1 MNIDDFTI
9 RQAKELAAMFGNGAS
24 AVPSRNELH
33 KDVGKEMLGEFVIAR
48 CKDAGVHSGTLV
60 ARNGGDCELA
70 NSRRLWY
77 FECADNGFTLSGV
90 ALHGV
95 TGDSKIAENVDAI
108 VLTEVCEIIPCTDK
122 AMESILEFPAH
133 EGNYE

>member
-1 MNIDDFTI
+1 MDINDLTI
-9 RQAKELAAMFGNGAS
+9 GQAKELAAMFGNVAS
-24 AVPSRNELH
+24 DVPSYGELQSP
-33 KDVGKEMLGEFVIAR
+33 VGDGLFGDFVIAR
-48 CKDAGVHSGTLV
+48 CKDAGVHFGILI
-60 ARNGGDCELA
+60 ARNGSECELA

-77 FECADNGFTLSGV
+77 FECADSGFTLSGV

-95 TGDSKIAENVDAI
+95 TGGSKIAEKVDAI